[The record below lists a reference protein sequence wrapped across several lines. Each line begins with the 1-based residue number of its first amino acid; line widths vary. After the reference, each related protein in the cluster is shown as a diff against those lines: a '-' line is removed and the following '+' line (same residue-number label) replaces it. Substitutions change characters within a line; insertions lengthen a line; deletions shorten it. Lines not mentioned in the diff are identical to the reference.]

1 MKFQDGVVKSVYS
14 YLTSAKAPNQLLCV
28 IGPTGCGKSAALE
41 FVSKALDRPLVVV
54 DDETTLGT
62 NPLGKSLPIYVVD
75 EPDESLSKL
84 VPKLLKVRAILVTC
98 DVYSGPLS
106 GIRAKL
112 SQVRMNPYT
121 DLQRIEILRQTF
133 DVSDAVLK
141 VVSDAC
147 LQDIRYGQRLL
158 TYAIQTAKA
167 KQPGHKTIV
176 APKDVSFD
184 LFTDTANAFARRP
197 TCGLQSDDFFLYTL
211 MLQTNCILR
220 TKKVTKVL
228 DAFSILDVLE
238 TAKELPNEM
247 LTHLVEASL
256 LDPIDKPNLTMF
268 KVPNPGKR
276 MDLLRQA
283 SGQRSYEDCVLSC
296 SIPRTIKGEAA
307 DVKAVRKTPYS
318 RKE

>member
-1 MKFQDGVVKSVYS
+1 MKFQDGVVKSVYA

-28 IGPTGCGKSAALE
+28 IGPTGCGKSAAIDFIAKTLQ
-41 FVSKALDRPLVVV
+41 RPVVLV
-54 DDETTLGT
+54 DEDTSLGT
-62 NPLGKSLPIYVVD
+62 SSLGEAPIYVVD

-112 SQVRMNPYT
+112 SLVRMNPYT

-133 DVSDAVLK
+133 DVPEGVLK

-158 TYAIQTAKA
+158 TYALQTAKA

-211 MLQTNCILR
+211 MLQTNCIVR

-228 DAFSILDVLE
+228 DAFSVLDVLE

-256 LDPIDKPNLTMF
+256 LEPLDKPNLTMF

-276 MDLLRQA
+276 IDLLRQA

-307 DVKAVRKTPYS
+307 DVKAVRKTPYV